1 MTSSCVFCLII
12 QKKVPATILAETD
25 TVLAFKDRAPK
36 ASHHYLIIPKNH
48 MADLHEA
55 EVKNKDVLGELLL
68 MAKQLSE
75 TIEGAHD
82 FNLVVNNGTNAGQVV
97 PHLHMHFLAGKRVGL
112 LGL

>member
-1 MTSSCVFCLII
+1 
-12 QKKVPATILAETD
+12 
-25 TVLAFKDRAPK
+25 
-36 ASHHYLIIPKNH
+36 
-48 MADLHEA
+48 
-55 EVKNKDVLGELLL
+55 